1 LWLKT
6 EPRINDTWYY
16 KLTNSSNIQNNIAN
30 DLKDVIMTVRN
41 GNCLT
46 LKKEGNEKKYSFTN
60 GDCNEKKSVV
70 CHISNVKSTSSE
82 LLPSFPCMSQNSTS
96 RRKRSTSLD
105 EFKSEGLGENEIG
118 KGNIVLVIQETLI
131 YQIIIYAKCCYE

>member
-1 LWLKT
+1 
-6 EPRINDTWYY
+6 
-16 KLTNSSNIQNNIAN
+16 
-30 DLKDVIMTVRN
+30 MTVKN

-46 LKKEGNEKKYSFTN
+46 LQKEGNEKKYSFNT
-60 GDCNEKKSVV
+60 GDCSQKKSVV
-70 CHISNVKSTSSE
+70 CHLSNVKSTSSD

-131 YQIIIYAKCCYE
+131 YQIKFMQNVVMNKFVTFLLNLGVIDRRR